1 MMNDEPK
8 STDPLP
14 QPSVEERL
22 ERIEQA
28 LVEVLAG
35 QKRIFSEFSSLKSG
49 QQALSQEVKERYV
62 DLRERADLN
71 NDKLDVVQRELRQL
85 IKDMRNPIYSS

>member
-1 MMNDEPK
+1 MNEEPK

-22 ERIEQA
+22 ERIE
-28 LVEVLAG
+28 LVLAEILAG
-35 QKRIFSEFSSLKSG
+35 QKRMFSEFNSLKSG
-49 QQALSQEVKERYV
+49 QQALSQEVKDRYV
-62 DLRERADLN
+62 DLREHSDLN

-85 IKDMRNPIYSS
+85 IKDMRNPIWSS